1 MKTFLSRLAWVAV
14 ALILLS
20 TPVFGQGSEEEARRY
35 LLRGA
40 AAMEMA
46 TSEAGLV
53 NAEKEFRK
61 ATEVAPKM
69 AAGWYNLGL
78 IQSKMRKSREA
89 IESYRKY
96 LALAPQAEDAGK
108 VRDEIFK
115 LEYKAEQTEKLNS
128 YNGTWIDA
136 DGNPFQMTVS
146 DNKFTLQT
154 DDYKIP
160 KTELQT
166 TYAESKLAG
175 RPPLQRN
182 IKLKYVF
189 DVQGERVN
197 GMWQR
202 EKFRDYVCQVP
213 EDGGEM
219 KGDLR
224 ESDGTL
230 VLRYTVTPYF
240 SLMQQYLI
248 GDDFCRNVIAQDK
261 RDVEKK
267 FKKQ

>member
-1 MKTFLSRLAWVAV
+1 MKTLLSKLTWVVFAV
-14 ALILLS
+14 ALLS
-20 TPVFGQGSEEEARRY
+20 TSVFGQGSEEEARKY
-35 LLRGA
+35 LLRGMA
-40 AAMEMA
+40 AAEMA
-46 TSEAGLV
+46 TSEAGLA
-53 NAEKEFRK
+53 NAVREFRK
-61 ATEVAPKM
+61 ATDIAPKM
-69 AAGWYNLGL
+69 PAAWYNLGL
-78 IQSKMRKSREA
+78 AQAKMGKPREA

-146 DNKFTLQT
+146 GSKITLRT
-154 DDYKIP
+154 EDYQIP
-160 KTELQT
+160 ITELQSG
-166 TYAESKLAG
+166 YAESKLAN
-175 RPPLQRN
+175 RPPLKRN

-189 DVQGERVN
+189 ELQGERVN

-213 EDGGEM
+213 EDGGELM
-219 KGDLR
+219 GELR

-230 VLRYTVTPYF
+230 VLRYTVTPYW

-248 GDDFCRNVIAQDK
+248 GDDFCRNVIARDK
-261 RDVEKK
+261 KETEKK